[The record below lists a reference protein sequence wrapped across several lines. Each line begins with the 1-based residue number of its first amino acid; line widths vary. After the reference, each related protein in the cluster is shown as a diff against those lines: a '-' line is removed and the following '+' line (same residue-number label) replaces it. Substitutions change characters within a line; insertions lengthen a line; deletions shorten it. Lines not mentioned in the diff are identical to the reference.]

1 MFPGKDGTRRQR
13 VATLWE
19 LQGRMGTMY
28 LYLVD
33 EVNPEYAEGKF
44 FLLGGLV
51 FTDEQIPRV
60 DAAVKAR
67 REAAGYK
74 NGDSFKF
81 HTRSYPKH
89 VSQEDFRDAKAG
101 LLEDLAEIGVR
112 FIATVVLH
120 DIAANDHS
128 KLMSWGLPNIGEA
141 YRRLLIQDKAQ
152 GMMLMD
158 RDTKQFDLMA
168 NFHQHGF
175 KYPSGGTTQV
185 QDKIVLFGM
194 TNNNA
199 SHLSSATDIAM
210 GAFNFCVEAALGHAK
225 EEIAVGMFRSF
236 REMFWMETSAT
247 GSRRALGYGYLP
259 SPRPDRVLSTAYKAQ
274 YTTVGEGLWRFSK
287 AARELSEAEQRPGT
301 EA

>member
-1 MFPGKDGTRRQR
+1 MAP
-13 VATLWE
+13 LWG
-19 LQGRMGTMY
+19 LQGKIGTMY

-33 EVNPEYAEGKF
+33 EVNPEYSEGKF

-141 YRRLLIQDKAQ
+141 YRRLLIEDKAQ

-168 NFHQHGF
+168 DFHQHGF

-236 REMFWMETSAT
+236 RKMVWMDTPTVGNRKAI
-247 GSRRALGYGYLP
+247 GYGYLP

-274 YTTVGEGLWRFSK
+274 YTALSEGLGRFAK
-287 AARELSEAEQRPGT
+287 TAREEAE

>member
-1 MFPGKDGTRRQR
+1 MH
-13 VATLWE
+13 
-19 LQGRMGTMY
+19 

-33 EVNPEYAEGKF
+33 EVNPEYSEGKF

-89 VSQEDFRDAKAG
+89 VSQEDFRNAKAG

-141 YRRLLIQDKAQ
+141 YRRLLIEDKAQ

-168 NFHQHGF
+168 DFHQHGF

-185 QDKIVLFGM
+185 QDRIVLFGM

-225 EEIAVGMFRSF
+225 EEIAVEMFHSF
-236 REMFWMETSAT
+236 RQMVWMDTPTIGKRKAI
-247 GSRRALGYGYLP
+247 GYGYLP

-274 YTTVGEGLWRFSK
+274 YTALSDGLGRFAK
-287 AARELSEAEQRPGT
+287 TAREQAEEA
-301 EA
+301 

>member
-1 MFPGKDGTRRQR
+1 MH
-13 VATLWE
+13 
-19 LQGRMGTMY
+19 

-51 FTDEQIPRV
+51 LSADQIPQV

-67 REAAGYK
+67 RDAAGYE

-89 VSQEDFRDAKAG
+89 VGQENFRVAKAG

-112 FIATVVLH
+112 FIATAVLH
-120 DIAANDHS
+120 DIAVNDHS

-141 YRRLLIQDKAQ
+141 YRRLLIQDDAQ
-152 GMMLMD
+152 GLMLMD

-168 NFHQHGF
+168 DFHQHGF

-185 QDKIVLFGM
+185 QDRIVLFGM

-210 GAFNFCVEAALGHAK
+210 GAFSFCVEAALGNAK
-225 EEIAVGMFRSF
+225 EEIAIEMFRSF
-236 REMFWMETSAT
+236 RRMVWMDVPEIGRPKAI
-247 GSRRALGYGYLP
+247 GYGYLP

-274 YTTVGEGLWRFSK
+274 YTKLSDGLGRFSK
-287 AARELSEAEQRPGT
+287 AAKEVE
-301 EA
+301 